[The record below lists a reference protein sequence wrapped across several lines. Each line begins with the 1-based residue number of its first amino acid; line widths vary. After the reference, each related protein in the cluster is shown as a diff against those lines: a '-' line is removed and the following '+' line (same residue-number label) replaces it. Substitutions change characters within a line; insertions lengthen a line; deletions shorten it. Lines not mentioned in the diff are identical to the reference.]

1 MGLHIGSKGL
11 LHLKLVQAKSTAW
24 TWTHEN
30 SLVVEC
36 IDMMSFVQ
44 RVGAFDSTTEGFCRA
59 LFLQKVPSL
68 CRPQSLVIACFDD
81 NFYVPLEKTMC
92 QKKRQ
97 GSGPQTQ
104 AYPREHFQLI
114 DDLGLLYNDG
124 SYQPF
129 SPIRLLQT
137 RWLRPYLYTYMIYWL
152 IDNLSSLAQ
161 VYTTCWFDFGTT
173 GVLRLHRNE
182 PEYMSDQVT
191 RRTSVR
197 SRIYRKMFRTN
208 SWSSHCISLYE
219 SSPVPFHTYGEAEV
233 ACFAWAL
240 SYAPNAACVHILSG
254 DFDCIGLAL
263 TLKSKFKHCVLRIS
277 IVTQKD
283 IYRTEHSPLP
293 PLSRMDEPLLSLLKV
308 LVLGTDYIDKKL
320 VFHCFRE
327 NAVLQACEFTWT
339 LKKWIQIS
347 PDLVAWVIVVAH
359 YFRAFPREKTLHLF
373 SYPQLV
379 QFLRSDLRSKGKYP
393 SDDNV
398 SQFIKQVM
406 FNVTY
411 WGNVQPIVSAHSPD
425 PDNHLN
431 NERE

>member
-1 MGLHIGSKGL
+1 
-11 LHLKLVQAKSTAW
+11 
-24 TWTHEN
+24 
-30 SLVVEC
+30 
-36 IDMMSFVQ
+36 
-44 RVGAFDSTTEGFCRA
+44 
-59 LFLQKVPSL
+59 
-68 CRPQSLVIACFDD
+68 
-81 NFYVPLEKTMC
+81 
-92 QKKRQ
+92 
-97 GSGPQTQ
+97 
-104 AYPREHFQLI
+104 
-114 DDLGLLYNDG
+114 
-124 SYQPF
+124 
-129 SPIRLLQT
+129 
-137 RWLRPYLYTYMIYWL
+137 
-152 IDNLSSLAQ
+152 
-161 VYTTCWFDFGTT
+161 
-173 GVLRLHRNE
+173 
-182 PEYMSDQVT
+182 
-191 RRTSVR
+191 
-197 SRIYRKMFRTN
+197 
-208 SWSSHCISLYE
+208 
-219 SSPVPFHTYGEAEV
+219 
-233 ACFAWAL
+233 
-240 SYAPNAACVHILSG
+240 
-254 DFDCIGLAL
+254 
-263 TLKSKFKHCVLRIS
+263 
-277 IVTQKD
+277 
-283 IYRTEHSPLP
+283 
-293 PLSRMDEPLLSLLKV
+293 MDEPLLSLLKV